1 MKGVRNM
8 VKKLLVNV
16 IAVLSVMS
24 VIFLASACEELLPK
38 KEQYIGTAEAYLKK
52 LEEAA
57 PEEDTLTIDPDNPV
71 DYLGSDFIVFS
82 AWSEKY
88 QDSFSVFVNTK
99 DNSCMDSYY
108 ELYLL
113 DEAEERYKRFTEE
126 HAFTEPVRVYLP
138 HIAGSKY
145 SGAKIKS
152 MSEFW
157 DTVSEEC
164 LCADYPKLTEEEILP
179 VLKALQEEKLYTKVS
194 IEGMEEVYYALSD
207 GIYIEER
214 SGKDGGKMIER
225 RKIN

>member
-1 MKGVRNM
+1 M

-16 IAVLSVMS
+16 IAVLSVIS
-24 VIFLASACEELLPK
+24 VIFLTSACEEQLPK
-38 KEQYIGTAEAYLKK
+38 KEQYIGTAEEYLKK

-57 PEEDTLTIDPDNPV
+57 PAADTLTVDPDNPV

-82 AWSEKY
+82 AWSKNY
-88 QDSFSVFVNTK
+88 QDSFSVFINAN
-99 DNSCMDSYY
+99 DRSCMDSYY

-113 DEAEERYKRFTEE
+113 DEAEERYKKFTEE
-126 HAFTEPVRVYLP
+126 HEFPEPVRVYLP
-138 HIAGSKY
+138 HIASSKF

-152 MSEFW
+152 MAEFW
-157 DTVSEEC
+157 AAVTGEC
-164 LCADYPKLTEEEILP
+164 ICADYPKLSEEEIMP